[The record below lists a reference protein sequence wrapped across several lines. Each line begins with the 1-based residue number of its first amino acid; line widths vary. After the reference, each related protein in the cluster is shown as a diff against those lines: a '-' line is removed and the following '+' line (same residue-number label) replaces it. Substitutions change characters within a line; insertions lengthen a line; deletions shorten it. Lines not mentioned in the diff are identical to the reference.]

1 MDRAEKKRAR
11 GEPDGDGAGPAA
23 SRASRAPRV
32 DDAPRRHAVGHS
44 VDTVLAQGGFVGH
57 RSFGPGDSNSAFL
70 GDATGSIIPPI
81 FPSTTYARDGSRG
94 GYDLR
99 HYSVPPKDVIVDDI
113 FGDDDTRAARSSR
126 KKGDSSGN
134 ASGNH
139 HAKGHP
145 NKPHPDDKETE
156 KGLMYSRPDNPTYT
170 QTESLLAS
178 LEEGQDAGFVFQ
190 RDGGGGGGGVR
201 DAPSRRPS
209 RDPQKLLLRRACLL

>member
-145 NKPHPDDKETE
+145 I
-156 KGLMYSRPDNPTYT
+156 SRI
-170 QTESLLAS
+170 
-178 LEEGQDAGFVFQ
+178 
-190 RDGGGGGGGVR
+190 
-201 DAPSRRPS
+201 
-209 RDPQKLLLRRACLL
+209 